1 MRVVITGLGVV
12 APNGIGVTE
21 FESALRAGKS
31 GIRYL
36 EVLKTLKLGCH
47 VGGKPAISMEQK
59 QQYLPDLMLK
69 KLEADGVLYG
79 CMAGVEAWRD
89 AGLIQPT
96 KENPKTDWDSGCI
109 VGAGL
114 PGTDAIRTS
123 IYAVDAGKA
132 KRLGSTTVPQTMSS
146 GVSAFLGGL
155 LGLGNQVTTNG
166 SACSTGSE
174 AIIMGYERIKNGKAK
189 RMLCGG
195 CDSASPYVWAG
206 FDAMRVLN
214 RRSNEAP
221 EKASRPMSATAAGF
235 IPGGGAGVLVLESL
249 ESATARGAKIY
260 AEIIGGYIN
269 SGGQQNGGTMTA
281 PNAEGVQ
288 RCIKGAL
295 ADAEIQASEVDAIC
309 GHLTATHFD
318 AKEIENWTIALNR
331 KGKDFPYISSLKS
344 MIGHC
349 LSAAGAIESVA
360 TILELYH
367 GFLHPSINCED
378 IHPKIEELIDTTK
391 IPTTT
396 LNIDLNTI
404 IKSSFGFGDVN
415 SCVIFKKFKQD

>member
-12 APNGIGVTE
+12 APNGVGVAE
-21 FESALRAGKS
+21 FLSALQMGRS

-36 EVLKTLKLGCH
+36 EVLKDLKLGCQ
-47 VGGKPAISMEQK
+47 VGGKPEVSEEQK
-59 QQYLPDLMLK
+59 RAYLPDLMLR

-79 CMAGVEAWRD
+79 AMAGVEAWRD
-89 AGLIQPT
+89 AGLPEPNATDGQV
-96 KENPKTDWDSGCI
+96 DWDSGCI

-123 IYAVDAGKA
+123 IYNVDAGKA

-174 AIIMGYERIKNGKAK
+174 AIIMGYERIKLGKAK

-214 RRSNEAP
+214 RRSNHAP
-221 EKASRPMSATAAGF
+221 EQASKPMSAEREGF
-235 IPGGGAGVLVLESL
+235 VPAGGGGVLLLESL
-249 ESATARGAKIY
+249 ESANARGAKIY
-260 AEIIGGYIN
+260 AEVIGGYIN

-281 PNAEGVQ
+281 PNSEGVQ
-288 RCIKGAL
+288 RCIRGAL
-295 ADAEIQASEVDAIC
+295 ADAQITAHDIDAIS

-318 AKEIENWTIALNR
+318 TLEVENWVETLGR
-331 KGKDFPYISSLKS
+331 KGTDFPYISSLKS
-344 MIGHC
+344 MIGHS

-360 TILELYH
+360 AVLQLYH
-367 GFLHPSINCED
+367 GFLHPSINCEVVD
-378 IHPKIEELIDTTK
+378 PKIETLISTTK
-391 IPTTT
+391 IPQTK
-396 LNIDLNTI
+396 LDIQPNII
-404 IKSSFGFGDVN
+404 IKSSFGIGDVN
-415 SCVIFKKFKQD
+415 SCVIFKKFEEN